1 MSDRIY
7 PVLKNFERVDTWNT
21 ESDIYRHGNV
31 HQQSLKMYRHLGE
44 LCEGVQKMKQLE
56 VASAM
61 GKFVVALVGVAS
73 FAGVDAQELDE
84 LYSYAGRK
92 ATPCTPAQAACNL
105 VRSTTSMVNDINQW
119 LSPAGTQMAR
129 AIATSSICEVFCL
142 LKQNASLNA
151 VVLDRTIEN
160 ATNVLCAKK
169 GKMDEF
175 GLFHAEETTIAT
187 SRTGFVHRGVGEWIK
202 FAINRDL
209 ECRFAEL
216 TSQLQFESNT
226 DEVRLR
232 VEETMNSHLEFSLTK
247 HVRMKPAV
255 KHILN
260 GLTPAVVVSQ
270 EGNRLEV
277 TSNSDLQTLFTE
289 LEKVTE

>member
-1 MSDRIY
+1 MSDRTY
-7 PVLKNFERVDTWNT
+7 PVLNNFERVDTWNT

-44 LCEGVQKMKQLE
+44 LCEGVQKMKQLD

-73 FAGVDAQELDE
+73 FAGIDAQELDE

-92 ATPCTPAQAACNL
+92 ATACTPAQAACNL

-129 AIATSSICEVFCL
+129 AIATSSVCEVFCL

-160 ATNVLCAKK
+160 ATNGLCAKK

-175 GLFHAEETTIAT
+175 GIFHPNDTRSEEAK
-187 SRTGFVHRGVGEWIK
+187 FVGRSSGQWAAL
-202 FAINRDL
+202 AITKGL
-209 ECRFAEL
+209 ESRFAEL
-216 TSQLQFESNT
+216 NSQLQFEILT
-226 DEVRLR
+226 GDIVEVIGQK
-232 VEETMNSHLEFSLTK
+232 MNSKLTELLEQ
-247 HVRMKPAV
+247 HVRV
-255 KHILN
+255 KTGLKHHLN
-260 GLTPAVVVSQ
+260 DLNPSIVVIRNHGTVDIV
-270 EGNRLEV
+270 L
-277 TSNSDLQTLFTE
+277 NSDLKRLLGE
-289 LEKVTE
+289 LEKVND

>member
-1 MSDRIY
+1 MSDKAY

-21 ESDIYRHGNV
+21 NSDIYRHGNV
-31 HQQSLKMYRHLGE
+31 HQQSLKMYRHLGD
-44 LCEGVQKMKQLE
+44 LCEGVQKMKQLD

-73 FAGVDAQELDE
+73 FAGVDAEELDE

-92 ATPCTPAQAACNL
+92 ATACTPAQAACNL

-160 ATNVLCAKK
+160 ATNCLLKK
-169 GKMDEF
+169 TGKMDEF
-175 GLFHAEETTIAT
+175 GIFHPEAAEPTRFGGEVTA
-187 SRTGFVHRGVGEWIK
+187 RGEALWAKQFILNGLK
-202 FAINRDL
+202 G
-209 ECRFAEL
+209 RFAEL
-216 TSQLQFESNT
+216 TVRFQFEVVGDDIS
-226 DEVRLR
+226 EVI
-232 VEETMNSHLEFSLTK
+232 EQDMNVKLKELLEK
-247 HVRMKPAV
+247 HVLRKPEYRHLMNDRKPAIVAV
-255 KHILN
+255 KNHD
-260 GLTPAVVVSQ
+260 Q
-270 EGNRLEV
+270 LEV
-277 TSNSDLQTLFTE
+277 LPNDDLKELLNE
-289 LEKVTE
+289 LEKVTG

>member
-1 MSDRIY
+1 MSDRTY

-73 FAGVDAQELDE
+73 FAGVDAHELDE

-142 LKQNASLNA
+142 LKQNATLNA

-175 GLFHAEETTIAT
+175 GLFHADETTIA
-187 SRTGFVHRGVGEWIK
+187 SSVGGFVHRSAGEWIK
-202 FAINRDL
+202 LAINRDL
-209 ECRFAEL
+209 EDRFAIL
-216 TSQLQFESNT
+216 TSRLQFESNS
-226 DEVRLR
+226 DEVRVQ
-232 VEETMNSHLEFSLTK
+232 VEQAMNNELEFSLTK
-247 HVRMKPAV
+247 HVTTRPAV
-255 KHILN
+255 KHLLN
-260 GLTPAVVVSQ
+260 GRTPALTVTQ
-270 EGNRLEV
+270 NGNRLDV
-277 TSNSDLQTLFTE
+277 TPNGDLQKLLND
-289 LEKVTE
+289 LEKVTD